1 MKVTFVPLNKT
12 IEIKPEESLLKAAQN
27 NGIVIKSLCKG
38 EAICCECRVKIIG
51 GENNILPPTKSEVTA
66 IGSGYFIDQRRLS
79 CQVRCFGDITVD
91 ISEQLQKT
99 ETQSKK
105 MKGVKKGTVLES
117 QAIQDTYLLKEKVVD
132 TEDNQD

>member
-1 MKVTFVPLNKT
+1 MKVTFIPLNKS
-12 IEIKPEESLLKAAQN
+12 IEIKPEESLLKAAKI
-27 NGIVIKSLCKG
+27 NGINIKSLCKG
-38 EAICCECRVKIIG
+38 EAICCECRIKIVG
-51 GENNILPPTKSEVTA
+51 GENNILPPTKNEISA
-66 IGSGYFIDQRRLS
+66 IGSGYFIDQRRLA

-117 QAIQDTYLLKEKVVD
+117 QAIQDTYLLKEKINEGD
-132 TEDNQD
+132 ENQD